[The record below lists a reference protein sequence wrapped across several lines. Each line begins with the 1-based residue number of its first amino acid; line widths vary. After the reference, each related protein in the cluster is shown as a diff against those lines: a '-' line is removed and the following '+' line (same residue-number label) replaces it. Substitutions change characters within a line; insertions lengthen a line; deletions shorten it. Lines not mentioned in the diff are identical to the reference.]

1 MVWAHTT
8 KTTKFYTPRN
18 LIRVRYSSRKYTCF
32 KNTLTVQSFTILR
45 GSDKVYCKICAL
57 FFRQLHLNQL
67 VRTSGVVTSTTGILP
82 QLNLVKY
89 NCLKCGFVLGP
100 FVQGQE
106 LEVKPGSCPECQASG
121 PFEINMEQVSL
132 TILILFSAL
141 RKCMCVCVHACAVC
155 SVLFEHCMR
164 LQICECISKALTC
177 LHKHKNLL

>member
-1 MVWAHTT
+1 MLALFSFNSGIYV
-8 KTTKFYTPRN
+8 YVIVN
-18 LIRVRYSSRKYTCF
+18 LMQAGKEVVLSYYPNYERISSVIHVRIAE
-32 KNTLTVQSFTILR
+32 LPLIEDLR
-45 GSDKVYCKICAL
+45 SLRYICAWWFRISHIIIIVL
-57 FFRQLHLNQL
+57 QFFRQLHLNQL

-132 TILILFSAL
+132 NF
-141 RKCMCVCVHACAVC
+141 HA
-155 SVLFEHCMR
+155 
-164 LQICECISKALTC
+164 
-177 LHKHKNLL
+177 KNKNV